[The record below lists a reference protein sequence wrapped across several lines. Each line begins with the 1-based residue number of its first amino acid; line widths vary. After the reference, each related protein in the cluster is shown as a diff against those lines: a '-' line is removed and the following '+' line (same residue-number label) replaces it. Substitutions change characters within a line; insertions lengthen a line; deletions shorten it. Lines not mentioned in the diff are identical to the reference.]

1 MKKIALF
8 KHPIKFNLKALK
20 NKKIVIFN
28 VALLVLIVVLGVIGY
43 VRFWNVA
50 TVNGVPI
57 SRIAYIKSLEKQGGK
72 QVLDSMIDDALVL
85 NEGKAKG
92 VNVDQKTIDD
102 EIATIEAQLKNQG
115 QTLDSALLASG
126 MVKAD
131 LEKQIKIQKIES
143 VLSATKTEIT
153 QVQIDDFLTTNKAQ
167 LPTGKTKAELEDLAR
182 QQLTMEASQSAAT
195 TWLDNLRSSA
205 KIIYK

>member
-8 KHPIKFNLKALK
+8 KHPIKFKIK
-20 NKKIVIFN
+20 EKKVFIFHM
-28 VALLVLIVVLGVIGY
+28 ALLIIVAVLGIVGY
-43 VRFWNVA
+43 VCFWNVA
-50 TVNGVPI
+50 TVNGVAI

-72 QVLDSMIDDALVL
+72 QVLDSMIDDTLVI

-92 VNVDQKTIDD
+92 VNIDQKTIDG
-102 EIATIEAQLKNQG
+102 EIATIETQLKAQG

-126 MVKAD
+126 MVKTD

-143 VLSATKTEIT
+143 VLSATKTDIT
-153 QVQIDDFLTTNKAQ
+153 QAQIDDFLTTNKAQ
-167 LPTGKTKAELEDLAR
+167 LPTGKTKAELEDLAK